1 MTRAD
6 PNRSQTASGFD
17 PVDLAVL
24 SNRVDGIVREMENT
38 LLRTARSSVIGLAR
52 DFSCSIVTRDDQLLA
67 SAEGLPVHVYGS
79 GLLTRSMRRHH
90 PERRAGDAYLHN
102 DPYDGNTHAADH
114 SILVPI
120 FVGGE
125 HVMTAVA
132 KAHQADI
139 GNSQPTTYMPTAAD
153 VYEEG
158 ALIFP
163 CVQIQRD
170 YQDVDDIIR
179 MCQRRIRV
187 PEVWYGDYL
196 AMVAAC
202 RIAER
207 RLEEMCERF
216 GVGRV
221 LEFVEAWFD
230 YTEKRARRAI
240 RALPRKP
247 IRVETRL
254 DPYPGLEDGLV
265 LRAKIEIDHE
275 LGQVRADLRDNPDC
289 VPIGLNLTE
298 ATAKNAVVASTLM
311 VLNSVA
317 GESGQR
323 VPLNGGSFR
332 CFDVAVRE
340 NCVAGIP
347 RHPASCSLAT
357 GEVGVRLWAAIL
369 AAFAENTE
377 PARAAGGEANGD
389 RGERGEPSR
398 PLGSAEAG
406 FGAPPYL
413 AVVSGNDPE
422 RERDYVTQL
431 LLGTTG
437 GPATAETDGWLSF
450 LGMPAAGLLY
460 RDSIEVVEQKYP
472 IVVARS
478 AVRPDSEGAGRRR
491 GAPGNLCEYGP
502 RAGSMK
508 VFWALE
514 GVQNPPRGV
523 RGGDSP
529 QVGSAYLIRQ
539 TGPRSDRASGVI
551 EEHPEAVGGVEL
563 EAGERIGS
571 RSPGGGGYG
580 DPFEREP
587 ERVLVDVRE
596 GYLSVP
602 RAANVYGVAILGDP
616 DRFETLR
623 IDSEATDALRRAH
636 TEKRRPARPGSL
648 G

>member
-1 MTRAD
+1 MTDQAKPPAAARVHTD
-6 PNRSQTASGFD
+6 EFD

-24 SNRVDGIVREMENT
+24 SNRLDGIVREMENT

-52 DFSCSIVTRDDQLLA
+52 DFSCSIVTRDDELLA

-79 GLLTRSMRRHH
+79 GLLTRAMRRHH
-90 PERRAGDAYLHN
+90 PDPRPGDAYLHN

-114 SILVPI
+114 SILVPV
-120 FVGGE
+120 FVAGE
-125 HVMTAVA
+125 HLFTAVA

-139 GNSQPTTYMPTAAD
+139 GNSLATTYMPTAAD

-179 MCQRRIRV
+179 MCRRRIRV

-196 AMVAAC
+196 AMLAAG

-216 GVGRV
+216 GVDRI
-221 LEFVEAWFD
+221 LSFIEAWFD
-230 YTEKRARRAI
+230 YTERRARRAI
-240 RALPRKP
+240 RELPSGVV
-247 IRVETRL
+247 RVETRL
-254 DPYPGLEDGLV
+254 DPYPGLEEGLR
-265 LRAKIEIDHE
+265 LCAEIEVDHE
-275 LGQVRADLRDNPDC
+275 QGRIRGDLRDNPDC
-289 VPIGLNLTE
+289 VPVGLNLTE
-298 ATAKNAVVASTLM
+298 ATAKNAVVAATLM
-311 VLNSVA
+311 VLNSAA
-317 GESGQR
+317 GDSRQR

-357 GEVGVRLWAAIL
+357 GEVGVRIWAAIL
-369 AAFAENTE
+369 AAFADLSE
-377 PARAAGGEANGD
+377 G
-389 RGERGEPSR
+389 
-398 PLGSAEAG
+398 LGSAEAG

-413 AVVSGNDPE
+413 AVVSGDDPE
-422 RERDYVTQL
+422 RGNAYVTQL

-460 RDSIEVVEQKYP
+460 RDSVEVDEQKYP
-472 IVVARS
+472 IVIKRS
-478 AVRPDSEGAGRRR
+478 MLRPDSEGAGRRR

-514 GVQNPPRGV
+514 GVLNPPRGV
-523 RGGDSP
+523 RGGGMP
-529 QVGSAYLIRQ
+529 TTGSAYLVR
-539 TGPRSDRASGVI
+539 RDRAV
-551 EEHPEAVGGVEL
+551 EEHRQAVGGVAL
-563 EAGERIGS
+563 QPGERVGS

-587 ERVLVDVRE
+587 ERVLFDVCE
-596 GYLSVP
+596 GYLSVA
-602 RAANVYGVAILGDP
+602 RAAEAYGVAIAGDP
-616 DRFETLR
+616 ERFETLR
-623 IDSEATDALRRAH
+623 IDTDATRVLRGDPRHRTNA
-636 TEKRRPARPGSL
+636 
-648 G
+648 

>member
-1 MTRAD
+1 MTQDPVDRREDRVDDRAEA
-6 PNRSQTASGFD
+6 TIGFD

-24 SNRVDGIVREMENT
+24 SNRLDGIVREMENT

-67 SAEGLPVHVYGS
+67 SAEGLPVHVFGS

-90 PERRAGDAYLHN
+90 PDPRPGDAYLHN

-114 SILVPI
+114 SILVPV
-120 FVGGE
+120 FVDGE
-125 HVMTAVA
+125 HLLTAVA

-139 GNSQPTTYMPTAAD
+139 GNSLPTTYMPTAAD

-179 MCQRRIRV
+179 MCRRRIRV
-187 PEVWYGDYL
+187 PDVWYGDYL
-196 AMVAAC
+196 AMVAAG

-207 RLEEMCERF
+207 RLGEMCERF
-216 GVGRV
+216 GVDRV
-221 LEFVEAWFD
+221 LAFIEAWFD
-230 YTEKRARRAI
+230 YTERRARRAI
-240 RALPRKP
+240 RELPERS

-254 DPYPGLEDGLV
+254 DPYPGLEEGLV
-265 LRAKIEIDHE
+265 LRAELEVDHAE
-275 LGQVRADLRDNPDC
+275 GRVRADLRDNPDC
-289 VPIGLNLTE
+289 VPVGLNLTE

-311 VLNSVA
+311 VLNSAA
-317 GESGQR
+317 GDSGQR

-332 CFDVAVRE
+332 CFEVSIRE

-369 AAFAENTE
+369 AAFADSVDNTTKAE
-377 PARAAGGEANGD
+377 G
-389 RGERGEPSR
+389 
-398 PLGSAEAG
+398 LGSAEAG

-422 RERDYVTQL
+422 RESAYVTQL

-460 RDSIEVVEQKYP
+460 RDSVEVDEQKYP
-472 IVVARS
+472 IVVTRS
-478 AVRPDSEGAGRRR
+478 TVRPDSEGAGRRR

-514 GVQNPPRGV
+514 GVRNPPRGV
-523 RGGDSP
+523 RGGGSP
-529 QVGSAYLIRQ
+529 QTGSAYLVRR
-539 TGPRSDRASGVI
+539 GEDI
-551 EEHPEAVGGVEL
+551 EAHPEAVGAVDL
-563 EAGERIGS
+563 EPGERIGS

-587 ERVLVDVRE
+587 ELVLDDVCE
-596 GYLSVP
+596 GYLSVA
-602 RAANVYGVAILGDP
+602 RAAEAYGVAILGDP
-616 DRFETLR
+616 ERFETLQ
-623 IDSEATDALRRAH
+623 IDLAATSALRRTHASRS
-636 TEKRRPARPGSL
+636 EE
-648 G
+648 

>member
-1 MTRAD
+1 MTRD
-6 PNRSQTASGFD
+6 ASDRGGERAIDSSGLD

-24 SNRVDGIVREMENT
+24 SNRLDGIVREMENT

-90 PERRAGDAYLHN
+90 PELRAGDAFLHN

-114 SILVPI
+114 SILVPV
-120 FVGGE
+120 FVAGE
-125 HVMTAVA
+125 HLLTAVA

-139 GNSQPTTYMPTAAD
+139 GNSIPTTYMPTAAD

-170 YQDVDDIIR
+170 YRDVDDIIR
-179 MCQRRIRV
+179 MCRRRIRV

-196 AMVAAC
+196 AMVAAG

-207 RLEEMCERF
+207 RLHEMCERF
-216 GVGRV
+216 GVERV
-221 LEFVEAWFD
+221 LAFIDAWFD
-230 YTEKRARRAI
+230 YTERSARRAI
-240 RALPRKP
+240 RELPQRT

-254 DPYPGLEDGLV
+254 DPYPGLEEGLV
-265 LRAKIEIDHE
+265 LRAEIEVDHAA
-275 LGQVRADLRDNPDC
+275 GRIRADLRDNPDC
-289 VPIGLNLTE
+289 VPVGLNLTE
-298 ATAKNAVVASTLM
+298 ATACNAVVASTMM
-311 VLNSVA
+311 VLNSA
-317 GESGQR
+317 ADPGHQR

-369 AAFAENTE
+369 AAFAEQSDPDEASGASN
-377 PARAAGGEANGD
+377 RGGDVRSASGF
-389 RGERGEPSR
+389 
-398 PLGSAEAG
+398 GSAEAG

-413 AVVSGNDPE
+413 AVVSGDDPE
-422 RERDYVTQL
+422 RQSAWVTQL
-431 LLGTTG
+431 LLGTAG

-460 RDSIEVVEQKYP
+460 RDSVEVLEQKYP

-478 AVRPDSEGAGRRR
+478 TLRPDSEGAGRRR

-523 RGGDSP
+523 CGGHSP
-529 QVGSAYLIRQ
+529 QTGSAYLVR
-539 TGPRSDRASGVI
+539 RAAGI

-563 EAGERIGS
+563 EPGERIGS

-580 DPFEREP
+580 DPFAREP
-587 ERVLVDVRE
+587 DRVLWDVRE
-596 GYLSVP
+596 GYLGVA
-602 RAANVYGVAILGDP
+602 RAADAYGVVIVGDP
-616 DRFETLR
+616 ERFETLR
-623 IDSEATDALRRAH
+623 IDPEATSALRRSRA
-636 TEKRRPARPGSL
+636 T
-648 G
+648 

>member
-1 MTRAD
+1 MTGESAGRIG
-6 PNRSQTASGFD
+6 SGEGFD

-24 SNRVDGIVREMENT
+24 SNRLDGIVREMENT

-67 SAEGLPVHVYGS
+67 SAEGLPVHVFGS
-79 GLLTRSMRRHH
+79 GLLTRAMRRHH
-90 PERRAGDAYLHN
+90 PEPRPGDAFLHN

-114 SILVPI
+114 SILVPV
-120 FVGGE
+120 FADGE
-125 HVMTAVA
+125 HLFTAVA

-139 GNSQPTTYMPTAAD
+139 GNSLATTYMPTASD

-170 YQDVDDIIR
+170 YEDVDDIIR
-179 MCQRRIRV
+179 MCRRRIRV

-196 AMVAAC
+196 AMVAAG

-207 RLEEMCERF
+207 RLGEMCDRF
-216 GVGRV
+216 GVERI
-221 LEFVEAWFD
+221 LAFVEAWFD
-230 YTEKRARRAI
+230 YTERRARRAI
-240 RALPRKP
+240 RELPQET

-254 DPYPGLEDGLV
+254 DPYPGLEQGLT
-265 LRAKIEIDHE
+265 LRAELEIDHD
-275 LGQVRADLRDNPDC
+275 GGRVRADLRDNPDC

-311 VLNSVA
+311 VLNSVP
-317 GESGQR
+317 GDEDQR

-369 AAFAENTE
+369 SAFADHT
-377 PARAAGGEANGD
+377 AG
-389 RGERGEPSR
+389 
-398 PLGSAEAG
+398 LGSAEAG

-413 AVVSGNDPE
+413 AVVSGDDPD
-422 RERDYVTQL
+422 RGSNYVTQL

-460 RDSIEVVEQKYP
+460 RDSVEVDEQKYP
-472 IVVARS
+472 MIVTRS
-478 AVRPDSEGAGRRR
+478 SLRPDSEGAGRRR

-502 RAGSMK
+502 RSGTMT

-514 GVQNPPRGV
+514 GVENPPRGV
-523 RGGDSP
+523 HGGGRP
-529 QVGSAYLIRQ
+529 ETGSAYVVK
-539 TGPRSDRASGVI
+539 SSGSL
-551 EEHPEAVGGVEL
+551 EEHPEAVGGIEL
-563 EAGERIGS
+563 RAGERVGS

-587 ERVLVDVRE
+587 ERVLHDVRE
-596 GYLSVP
+596 GYLSVE
-602 RAANVYGVAILGDP
+602 RASEVYGVAIEGDP
-616 DRFETLR
+616 ERFETLR
-623 IDSEATDALRRAH
+623 LDHKATLHLR
-636 TEKRRPARPGSL
+636 TRPT
-648 G
+648 

>member
-1 MTRAD
+1 MTGEVLD
-6 PNRSQTASGFD
+6 PAESTEGFD

-24 SNRVDGIVREMENT
+24 SNRLDGIVREMENT

-67 SAEGLPVHVYGS
+67 SAEGLPVHVFGS
-79 GLLTRSMRRHH
+79 GLLTRAMLRHH
-90 PERRAGDAYLHN
+90 PVPRPGDAYLHN

-114 SILVPI
+114 SILVPV
-120 FVGGE
+120 FVAGE
-125 HVMTAVA
+125 HLFTAIA

-139 GNSQPTTYMPTAAD
+139 GNSLPTTYMPTASD

-170 YQDVDDIIR
+170 YEDVDDIVR
-179 MCQRRIRV
+179 MCRRRIRV

-196 AMVAAC
+196 AMLAAG
-202 RIAER
+202 RIAEK
-207 RLEEMCERF
+207 RLAEMCGRF
-216 GVGRV
+216 GVDRV
-221 LEFVEAWFD
+221 LAFIDAWFD
-230 YTEKRARRAI
+230 YTERCARRAI
-240 RALPRKP
+240 RELPRGV

-254 DPYPGLEDGLV
+254 DPYPGLEEGLT
-265 LRAKIEIDHE
+265 LRAELEVDHVE
-275 LGQVRADLRDNPDC
+275 GCIRADLRDNPDC
-289 VPIGLNLTE
+289 VPVGLNLSE

-311 VLNSVA
+311 VLNSA
-317 GESGQR
+317 TGESRQR

-357 GEVGVRLWAAIL
+357 GEVGVRIWAAIL
-369 AAFAENTE
+369 SAFA
-377 PARAAGGEANGD
+377 D
-389 RGERGEPSR
+389 RVWG
-398 PLGSAEAG
+398 LGSAEAG

-413 AVVSGNDPE
+413 AVVSGDDPE
-422 RERDYVTQL
+422 RANAYVTQL
-431 LLGTTG
+431 LLGTSG

-460 RDSIEVVEQKYP
+460 RDSVEVDEQKYP
-472 IVVARS
+472 ILVTRS
-478 AVRPDSEGAGRRR
+478 TLRPDSEGAGRRR

-514 GVQNPPRGV
+514 GVLNPPRGV
-523 RGGDSP
+523 RGGGSP
-529 QVGSAYLIRQ
+529 RTGSAYLVR
-539 TGPRSDRASGVI
+539 GGKSI
-551 EEHPEAVGGVEL
+551 EEHPEAVGGVDL
-563 EAGERIGS
+563 QPGDRVGS

-587 ERVLVDVRE
+587 ERVLHDVCE
-596 GYLSVP
+596 GYLSLT
-602 RAANVYGVAILGDP
+602 RAAEVYGVAIEGDP
-616 DRFETLR
+616 ERFETLR
-623 IDSEATDALRRAH
+623 IDPDATRALRG
-636 TEKRRPARPGSL
+636 ARPLSIDPQRAR
-648 G
+648 